1 MAITALLCGAALA
14 QTASQVTKPSYQ
26 PPLQRMTGSLVFSG
40 APGLAAPEGAD
51 RLSVQLSG
59 VSVDGALPGGE
70 AAVDRMRQRLI
81 GKRVPVS
88 EIFTAASDLEA
99 AYVQMGYVLSRVV
112 IPAQTLEDGGALRI
126 TVVNGYVEKVDA
138 SAAPPDLRARLE
150 RTTAPLVDQPSLRL
164 PDIERRLLLA
174 GDMFGV
180 ALGSALATGS
190 QPGGTVVILNPQFR
204 SVTGF
209 VGLDNTF
216 SDELGEWNLSGGVE
230 FNDQFGL
237 GEVIYLRASGHPQL
251 GSDGYFGDDPKLR
264 TIAGGAIFPLGYNG
278 LTFGIEA
285 ANSKTGPET
294 NAIATPSDFSRLSLR
309 LFYPVVRTVKRNIS
323 VTGALDIQSDD
334 QDLDTAAGGF
344 SLYKDRTRVLRLT
357 GDGAWQISDN
367 AGLRMAAVLSVGID
381 GLGARSADDA
391 TPELPLSREGADAD
405 FQKLEFSFRYDRSFQ
420 QDWGFSLAGQAQTSF
435 GKPMLSSEQFGIAS
449 SEGLSAFDLGSITGD
464 SGWFLRGEVA
474 RNFTTQGFGRPIQV
488 SPYLA
493 AAVGS
498 VRLEQPSSLEEAR
511 VDANTFGI
519 GVDLRM
525 IRDPNYSSAV
535 VRLEYG
541 KGNRDDG
548 NRDEER
554 FTIVSSYRF

>member
-1 MAITALLCGAALA
+1 MALSALICGAALA

-59 VSVDGALPGGE
+59 LTVEGALPGGE
-70 AAVDRMRQRLI
+70 VAVDAMRQRLT
-81 GKRVPVS
+81 GRRVPVS
-88 EIFTAASDLEA
+88 DIFAAASDLEA

-138 SAAPPDLRARLE
+138 SAAPADLRQRLE
-150 RTTAPLVDQPSLRL
+150 RTTAPLVDQPSLQL

-180 ALGSALATGS
+180 ALGSALSTGS
-190 QPGGTVVILNPQFR
+190 RPGGTVVILNPQFR

-216 SDELGEWNLSGGVE
+216 SDELGEWNISGGVE

-278 LTFGIEA
+278 LTFGVEA

-294 NAIATPSDFSRLSLR
+294 NAIATPSDFSRVSLR

-344 SLYKDRTRVLRLT
+344 GLYKDRTRVLRLT
-357 GDGAWQISDN
+357 GDGSWQLSDN
-367 AGLRMAAVLSVGID
+367 AALRMASVLSVGID

-464 SGWFLRGEVA
+464 SGWFLRSEIA
-474 RNFTTQGFGRPIQV
+474 RNFTAQGFGRPIQV